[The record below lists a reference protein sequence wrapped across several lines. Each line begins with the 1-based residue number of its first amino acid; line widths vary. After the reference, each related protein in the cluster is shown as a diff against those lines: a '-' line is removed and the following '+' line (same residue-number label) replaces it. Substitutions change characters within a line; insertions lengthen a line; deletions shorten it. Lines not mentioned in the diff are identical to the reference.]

1 MFEKLLSLLL
11 HAKAGAISGVF
22 LLGATGALVT
32 VSAQNGVTTITLTD
46 PSASPSASASPHPT
60 ASASPVASGSPR
72 PSSSPNLSSPKL
84 ADTTACSDEAKAL
97 ALQVQRVDSAF
108 KTFHTDLMKLR
119 NERAKATIET
129 ADKQLKTVRQAAVKA
144 IHATATCK
152 KHEDADESDTND
164 ETDNDDQNGQQGDNQ
179 GENEDKNDKDKTAT
193 TTTGI
198 TFTGDA
204 KSIADQAI
212 TAMTTAF
219 NTAKNAPATAPKASH
234 SPEPKTTND
243 KKHDDK
249 GTGHHD

>member
-46 PSASPSASASPHPT
+46 PSASPSASASPHPS
-60 ASASPVASGSPR
+60 ASASPVASGSPKL
-72 PSSSPNLSSPKL
+72 SSANPLSSPKP
-84 ADTTACSDEAKAL
+84 ADACSDEAKAL
-97 ALQVQRVDSAF
+97 SLQVQRVDSAF

-119 NERAKATIET
+119 NERARATIET

-152 KHEDADESDTND
+152 KHEDADENDADD
-164 ETDNDDQNGQQGDNQ
+164 ETDNDDQNGQQGDNK
-179 GENEDKNDKDKTAT
+179 GENEDKDKKDKAAT

-219 NTAKNAPATAPKASH
+219 NTAKNAPATSPKPSH
-234 SPEPKTTND
+234 SPEPKTND

-249 GTGHHD
+249 GSGHHD